1 MSRTRRARI
10 PGRVLGWTDDVR
22 FWLLVAIKVMN
33 NTLIQSGITDA
44 GVKGFRISHKTGN
57 CRECCRC
64 NTYPWTSTADV
75 DMITR

>member
-1 MSRTRRARI
+1 MV
-10 PGRVLGWTDDVR
+10 GRVLGWTDDVR

-33 NTLIQSGITDA
+33 NLLIHSGITDA